1 MRFRPLLTVAAL
13 LVMASAAAHAECWT
27 VTEGQRGEWRG
38 LWQMKASTGDF
49 KLGLRQGDAQIT
61 ADGFYIRSGNVVSI
75 ARTRTSDGN
84 DCHYMGT
91 ISGFTISGT
100 MYCASGGPY
109 RWNAVIGEHD
119 SPGHRPM
126 APQPPQR

>member
-1 MRFRPLLTVAAL
+1 MKIKSLLAVAAT
-13 LVMASAAAHAECWT
+13 LVLGSTAAWAERWT

-38 LWQMKASTGDF
+38 VWNLNASSGDF
-49 KLGLRQGDAQIT
+49 RVILRSGDAQVT

-91 ISGFTISGT
+91 INGNALAGT

-109 RWNAVIGEHD
+109 RWNAVINDH
-119 SPGHRPM
+119 PGPGDFG
-126 APQPPQR
+126 PQRPPQR